1 MDTLV
6 THPSADTNDGRAGR
20 AWDVVVIG
28 AGVAGCV
35 LARELA
41 RDGLKTLLV
50 DSKTFPRD
58 KVCGGCLSGLAVSVF
73 EQAGL
78 MDAVSAAGAV
88 PLRCFE
94 AMRRGQVLKVP
105 VSEGLAVSR
114 TVLDDI
120 LAQRAVDAGV
130 VFRDGTTATVISAQA
145 DPEFRQVRLRTH
157 ESTKTVDAKV
167 VVVAAGLGRTCF
179 ESDSPHRSRID
190 RHAKLG
196 AGCIL
201 PEGPASYRP
210 GVIHMAIGRAGYLGL
225 VRVAHGQLDV
235 AGAFAPEFFEW
246 CGSPAVAAIEVL
258 REAGFETVPELMSA
272 KWTGTPP
279 LTRRTRPLASDRV
292 FLVGDTAGYVEP
304 FTGEGMGWALASA
317 MALKPLAVEAARHWN
332 ARLIADWDRTYE
344 RVSGRRQGI
353 CRGLAAILERPA
365 LAAIAFQAARL
376 APAMTTR
383 IVRRIDAPSQSVQE
397 SVLPS

>member
-1 MDTLV
+1 M
-6 THPSADTNDGRAGR
+6 THPSVDMNDRREGEE
-20 AWDVVVIG
+20 WDVVVIG

-41 RDGLKTLLV
+41 REGLKTLLV
-50 DSKTFPRD
+50 ESRSFPRE

-78 MDAVSAAGAV
+78 MDAVFSAGAV
-88 PLRCFE
+88 PLRRFE
-94 AMRRGQVLKVP
+94 AMRRGRLLQVP
-105 VSEGLAVSR
+105 VFEGLAVSR

-120 LAQRAVDAGV
+120 LARRATEAGV
-130 VFRDGTTATVISAQA
+130 VFRDGTTATLVTAHA
-145 DPEFRQVRLRTH
+145 GPDFRQVRLRSH
-157 ESTKTVDAKV
+157 RGSEMVDARIV
-167 VVVAAGLGRTCF
+167 VAAAGLGRTCF
-179 ESDSPHRSRID
+179 EADSPHRSRFS
-190 RHAKLG
+190 RGAKLG

-201 PEGPASYRP
+201 PDGPASYRP
-210 GVIHMAIGRAGYLGL
+210 GVIHMAIGHEGYLGL

-235 AGAFAPEFFEW
+235 AGAFAPEFFEAS
-246 CGSPAVAAIEVL
+246 GSPGAAAFEIL
-258 REAGFETVPELMSA
+258 RQAGFETVPELMSA

-317 MALKPLAVEAARHWN
+317 MALKPLVVEAARQWN
-332 ARLIADWDRTYE
+332 ARLITEWERTYE

-353 CRGLAAILERPA
+353 CRSLAAILERPA
-365 LAAIAFQAARL
+365 LAAVAFQAARL
-376 APAMTTR
+376 APSVTAR
-383 IVRRIDAPSQSVQE
+383 IVRRIDAPSPPALE
-397 SVLPS
+397 SVIPS